1 MSASTPLL
9 SLKGITKI
17 FPGVRA
23 LENVQLDLWPGKVT
37 ALIGENGAGKS
48 TLVKVMT
55 GIYQPEEGEI
65 LYKAIPIHLPTPE
78 SAHKV
83 GITAIHQETVL
94 FDELSVSENIFV
106 GQYLYK
112 GLLKTL
118 DWPAMHRR
126 ANEILTRLEVQIDPR
141 ATLKTLSIAQRHMVA
156 IARALAFDAQVVILD
171 EPTAALSQH
180 EILEFYH
187 IVERLKQDG
196 KAILFISHKFDEIF
210 ELADYYTILRDGVYV
225 SSGAISDITEERMV
239 SMMVGRAIS
248 QTYPKVDC
256 TPGETVLEVTDL
268 CHPTEFAHI
277 SFRLRKGEILGFYGL
292 VGAGR
297 TELMQALSG
306 VSRPSSGEIRL
317 NGRTMRFHQPA
328 DAIRAGIVC
337 VPEERQKQGA
347 IIALPIAQN
356 ISLPQLSKLNP
367 NGVLND
373 AREWRL
379 ADEYASRLQVK
390 AFSWRQPVETLSGGN
405 QQKVVIGKWL
415 ATQPEVIILD
425 EPTKG
430 IDIGS
435 KAAVHQF
442 MSELVSQGLAVVIIL
457 MIGAI
462 GSRAP
467 SFVSPGNLVEMFND
481 TAILIILALGQMM
494 VLLTKGIDL
503 SMAANLALT
512 GMIVALINAH
522 YPGIPVVALLAL
534 ATLLGLLMGVINGLL
549 VWRLGIPAI
558 VVTLGTM
565 SIYRGIIFLLT
576 DGGWV
581 NSHQMSADFLS
592 LPRSPL
598 LGLPLLSWCAIAALL
613 LVGYFLRY
621 SRTGRALYT
630 AGGNAT
636 AAYYTGI
643 NAGKMQFVSFCLS
656 GALAGFCGYL
666 WISRFAVAYVDVA
679 NGFELQVV
687 AACVIGGIS
696 TMGGSGRVL
705 GCLCGALF
713 LGVINNAL
721 PVIGISPF
729 WQMAISGAVIVMAV
743 LLNERGNRGHG
754 RLILR
759 NAALA
764 RQKQAVK
771 S

>member
-1 MSASTPLL
+1 MW
-9 SLKGITKI
+9 
-17 FPGVRA
+17 R
-23 LENVQLDLWPGKVT
+23 Q
-37 ALIGENGAGKS
+37 
-48 TLVKVMT
+48 
-55 GIYQPEEGEI
+55 
-65 LYKAIPIHLPTPE
+65 
-78 SAHKV
+78 
-83 GITAIHQETVL
+83 
-94 FDELSVSENIFV
+94 
-106 GQYLYK
+106 
-112 GLLKTL
+112 LLK
-118 DWPAMHRR
+118 HR
-126 ANEILTRLEVQIDPR
+126 E
-141 ATLKTLSIAQRHMVA
+141 
-156 IARALAFDAQVVILD
+156 ALL
-171 EPTAALSQH
+171 
-180 EILEFYH
+180 
-187 IVERLKQDG
+187 
-196 KAILFISHKFDEIF
+196 
-210 ELADYYTILRDGVYV
+210 
-225 SSGAISDITEERMV
+225 
-239 SMMVGRAIS
+239 
-248 QTYPKVDC
+248 
-256 TPGETVLEVTDL
+256 
-268 CHPTEFAHI
+268 
-277 SFRLRKGEILGFYGL
+277 
-292 VGAGR
+292 
-297 TELMQALSG
+297 
-306 VSRPSSGEIRL
+306 
-317 NGRTMRFHQPA
+317 
-328 DAIRAGIVC
+328 
-337 VPEERQKQGA
+337 
-347 IIALPIAQN
+347 
-356 ISLPQLSKLNP
+356 
-367 NGVLND
+367 
-373 AREWRL
+373 
-379 ADEYASRLQVK
+379 
-390 AFSWRQPVETLSGGN
+390 
-405 QQKVVIGKWL
+405 
-415 ATQPEVIILD
+415 
-425 EPTKG
+425 
-430 IDIGS
+430 
-435 KAAVHQF
+435 AAV
-442 MSELVSQGLAVVIIL
+442 VIL

-512 GMIVALINAH
+512 GMIVALLNAH
-522 YPGIPVVALLAL
+522 YPGIPVAALLAL
-534 ATLLGLLMGVINGLL
+534 ATLLGLLMGMINGLL

-565 SIYRGIIFLLT
+565 SIYRGIIFLLS

-581 NSHQMSADFLS
+581 NSHQMSADFLG
-592 LPRSPL
+592 LPR
-598 LGLPLLSWCAIAALL
+598 AALL

-696 TMGGSGRVL
+696 TMGGTGRVI

-729 WQMAISGAVIVMAV
+729 WQMAISGAVIVIAV
-743 LLNERGNRGHG
+743 LLNERSNKTHG